1 MNNKGFTMIELLAS
15 MVLLSILMLTA
26 VPTVLRVMDDSRK
39 TTITND
45 AKKFVSSVEYKI
57 KHNNNYIK
65 RPKKQN
71 DCILI
76 TLGYLDLSSEFKEG
90 PHGGSYSLD
99 DSFVVVKLK
108 SMSTYG
114 NASDADKVQ
123 MYDYYVTL
131 IENYDDNANY
141 GVYLVP
147 FDKLNNG
154 HAKQYVDG
162 IGDTKLFSK
171 NKVLLRNTITA
182 LGGTNQLGC
191 NNDLENKADRITDK
205 VYDTDDSLREQGIG
219 E

>member
-45 AKKFVSSVEYKI
+45 AKKFVSNVEYKI

-71 DCILI
+71 DCILL
-76 TLGYLDLSSEFKEG
+76 TLGYLDLGSEFKEG

-108 SMSTYG
+108 SLNTIDVAG
-114 NASDADKVQ
+114 NSSVQ
-123 MYDYYVTL
+123 IYDFYVTL
-131 IENYDDNANY
+131 IENYDNGSGNY
-141 GVYLVP
+141 GIYLVP
-147 FDKLNNG
+147 FDQLSNG
-154 HAKQYVDG
+154 QAKKYVSG
-162 IGDTKLFSK
+162 INETKFFSK
-171 NKVLLRNTITA
+171 TRRNEKVIN
-182 LGGTNQLGC
+182 
-191 NNDLENKADRITDK
+191 
-205 VYDTDDSLREQGIG
+205 
-219 E
+219 